1 MIKKTIKEDQKRLI
15 LKSEMINDNALL
27 EYTADQGKMI
37 ISVRYVD
44 LSKIKEDIILSMD
57 IVEYMKH
64 QDNLIEFNEDKSA
77 IATFKPVEEGYAIH
91 NVYDTVDHEYSI
103 PEFADLEYKKRFN
116 KELIREYLKQK

>member
-1 MIKKTIKEDQKRLI
+1 MKKTIKEDQKRLI

-77 IATFKPVEEGYAIH
+77 IATFVPTEEGYAIH
-91 NVYDTVDHEYSI
+91 NVYDTVEHEYGI
-103 PEFADLEYKKRFN
+103 PEFVDLEYKKRFN
-116 KELIREYLKQK
+116 RKLIREYLKQK